1 MTRVPN
7 FENTTRLVARALGLS
22 ADVLLAGFR
31 PAHADDLNAVVEFRQ
46 RHSDE
51 HMRPDDSDYL
61 RWRYR
66 FGRTDRGLG
75 DLWVLHY
82 ETELLGIIGTEDM
95 ACSHGGKRW
104 VGVRTMDIMVD
115 KRLQSS
121 GLGVWLNQAV
131 FRNRDFTI
139 AVGGN
144 KNSSGTVK
152 RLFHALPPTRQFIQ
166 PINTSSYVLRKLRQG
181 ILAALVSALANR
193 AMHVWRTLGALSVGD
208 NTEIRPITCFTE
220 PLIAR
225 TDAVNRVI
233 IERCAAFLNYRL
245 FDNPRTPYLA
255 VGAYRMGKLVGYI
268 AWRIVTRGDGERW
281 VHIVD
286 WQTGDTARDDTLLV
300 LLGYVGR
307 KAEAAQCSF
316 VLLVQHEGDH
326 RRVLRRAGFWGPRV
340 GSEKII
346 GLHAEDAATFETLSK
361 ADWFLTDLCDDN
373 DGL

>member
-1 MTRVPN
+1 MARAPT
-7 FENTTRLVARALGLS
+7 FENTTRLVARTLGLS

-31 PAHADDLNAVVEFRQ
+31 PAHADDLSTIVEFRQ
-46 RHSDE
+46 RNSDE
-51 HMRPDDSDYL
+51 LVRARDSDYL

-66 FGRTDRGLG
+66 FGRTDCGLG
-75 DLWVLHY
+75 DLWVLNH

-95 ACSHGGKRW
+95 VCVHEGKRW
-104 VGVRTMDIMVD
+104 VGIRTMDIMID

-152 RLFHALPPTRQFIQ
+152 RLFHALPPTRPFIQ
-166 PINTSSYVLRKLRQG
+166 PINTSSYVSRKLRQS
-181 ILAALVSALANR
+181 ILAGFISALANR
-193 AMHVWRTLGALSVGD
+193 AMHIWRTLGALSFGS
-208 NTEIRPITCFTE
+208 NIEIRPITCFTE
-220 PLIAR
+220 PPIAR

-233 IERCAAFLNYRL
+233 IERSASFLNYRL

-255 VGAYRMGKLVGYI
+255 VGAYHMDKLVGYI
-268 AWRIVTRGDGERW
+268 AWRIVMRGDGERW
-281 VHIVD
+281 AHIVD
-286 WQTGDTARDDTLLV
+286 WQISATAHNATLLK
-300 LLGYVGR
+300 LLAHVGR
-307 KAEAAQCSF
+307 EAEAAQCSF
-316 VLLVQHEGDH
+316 VLLMQHEGDH
-326 RRVLRRAGFWGPRV
+326 LHVLRRAGFWGPRAD
-340 GSEKII
+340 SEKII
-346 GLHAEDAATFETLSK
+346 GLHAEDATTLETLSK